1 MEFGVIVG
9 TSEAEFKR
17 VADLGI
23 PTIQMWIYC
32 TEDHLTDERLEQV
45 KKYREQ
51 YNIRLSAA
59 WMRWPGNPVWN
70 LCEGQQTLGLVPIA
84 TRAERI
90 ASMKLGADFA
100 KKLGITD
107 VITHVGFIPE
117 NPMTTEYL
125 QLVTDLREL
134 AEYIKKNDQYF
145 LFETGQETP
154 VTLLRMIEDIGT
166 GNLGVN
172 LDPANLY
179 RYGKGNPIDALDVFG
194 KYVRGIHIKDASSP
208 TEGRT
213 LGPEFPIGEGDVN
226 FPVFLDKLKN
236 KVGYDGVLTLEREI
250 EGERQ
255 TVELESAKSFIQ
267 GIWDSI

>member
-9 TSEAEFKR
+9 TKEEEFKR
-17 VADLGI
+17 VAELGI
-23 PTIQMWIYC
+23 PTMQMWIKC
-32 TEDHLTDERLEQV
+32 TPDNLTPEHIERV
-45 KKYREQ
+45 KEYREK
-51 YNIRLSAA
+51 YGIRLSAS
-59 WMRWPGNPVWN
+59 WCRWPGNPTWN

-84 TRAERI
+84 TRSERI
-90 ASMKLGADFA
+90 QSMKLGADFS
-100 KKLGITD
+100 KELGITD

-134 AEYIKKNDQYF
+134 AEHLKRNDQYF

-154 VTLLRMIEDIGT
+154 VTLLRIIEDIGT

-194 KYVRGIHIKDASSP
+194 KYVRGVHIKDASSP

-213 LGPEFPIGEGDVN
+213 LGPELPIGEGDVN

-236 KVGYDGVLTLEREI
+236 KVGYDGVLTFEREI

-255 TVELESAKSFIQ
+255 TIELEAAKTFIQ
-267 GIWDSI
+267 NIWDSI

>member
-9 TSEAEFKR
+9 TEEEEFKR
-17 VADLGI
+17 VAELGI
-23 PTIQMWIYC
+23 PTMQMWIKC
-32 TEDHLTDERLEQV
+32 TEDYLTDERLERV
-45 KKYREQ
+45 KEYREK

-59 WMRWPGNPVWN
+59 WCRWPGNPVWN
-70 LCEGQQTLGLVPIA
+70 LCEGQQTLGLVPIT
-84 TRAERI
+84 TRNERI
-90 ASMKLGADFA
+90 KSMKLGADFS

-107 VITHVGFIPE
+107 IITHVGFIPE

-125 QLVTDLREL
+125 GLVTDLREL
-134 AEYIKKNDQYF
+134 AMYLKANDQYL

-154 VTLLRMIEDIGT
+154 VTLLRIIEDIGT

-194 KYVRGIHIKDASSP
+194 KYVRGVHIKDASSP

-213 LGPEFPIGEGDVN
+213 LGPELPIGQGDVN

-236 KVGYDGVLTLEREI
+236 KVGYDGVLTFEREI

-255 TVELESAKSFIQ
+255 TIELEEAKKFISD
-267 GIWDSI
+267 IWNSI